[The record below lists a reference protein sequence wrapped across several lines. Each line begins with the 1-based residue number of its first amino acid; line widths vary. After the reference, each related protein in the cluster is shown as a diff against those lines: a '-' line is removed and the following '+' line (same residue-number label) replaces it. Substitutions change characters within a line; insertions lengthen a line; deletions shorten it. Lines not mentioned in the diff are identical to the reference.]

1 MQSNEKR
8 YITALRRESGLFS
21 TQNFNVN
28 FATADK
34 KANERTQN
42 NVKCTNKRKL
52 SAQDKA
58 RRTTEIFAYQL
69 AIIPLVEKYDN
80 LRALEQKCNAYNER
94 KILEKANA
102 EKNKSENKQRFK
114 TRFK

>member
-69 AIIPLVEKYDN
+69 KREKLVVKIERRELERENREKRNDK
-80 LRALEQKCNAYNER
+80 Q
-94 KILEKANA
+94 
-102 EKNKSENKQRFK
+102 KQRMRE
-114 TRFK
+114 RFK